1 MIRKKSKV
9 LSFKEQDEI
18 FHSICNEKF
27 FKELPDYEE
36 SLRPTSSTTDQSSLY
51 NYSLSCHWHL
61 AFVDKITD
69 DNVAK
74 LEKSLS
80 SLYISNFYKVYPEY
94 FNFYTLKIIDI
105 KKTFGSID
113 ILIVIDTS
121 EARLRNFL

>member
-1 MIRKKSKV
+1 M
-9 LSFKEQDEI
+9 
-18 FHSICNEKF
+18 
-27 FKELPDYEE
+27 
-36 SLRPTSSTTDQSSLY
+36 
-51 NYSLSCHWHL
+51 SCHWHL

-80 SLYISNFYKVYPEY
+80 SLYVSNFHKVYPEY

-105 KKTFGSID
+105 KKTFGAID